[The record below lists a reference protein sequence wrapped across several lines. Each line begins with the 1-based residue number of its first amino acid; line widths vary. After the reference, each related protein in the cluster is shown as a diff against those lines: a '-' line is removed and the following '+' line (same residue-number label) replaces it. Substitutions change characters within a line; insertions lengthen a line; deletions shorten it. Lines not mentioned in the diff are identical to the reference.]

1 MVKMFKGER
10 GGGGVGGTGSQS
22 KFGRKLC
29 HGPCI
34 QRFH

>member
-10 GGGGVGGTGSQS
+10 GGVGGTGPQS

-29 HGPCI
+29 YGPCI